1 MAYIK
6 SEMDLFW
13 ENMTP
18 ESEQKLQDYFIN
30 EVQELGGMGITKDNC
45 EDLFQM
51 WCEGL
56 DLEDITKILK
66 WQSI

>member
-1 MAYIK
+1 MSYIK

-13 ENMTP
+13 ENITP
-18 ESEQKLQDYFIN
+18 ESEQKLEQYFIDN
-30 EVQELGGMGITKDNC
+30 EPELGGMPVTKDNC
-45 EDLFQM
+45 EDLFQI

-56 DLEDITKILK
+56 DLEDVTKILK